1 MTAFTKTIGIIG
13 TVIGAG
19 IASGVTLAADTAT
32 AEEAVAKVQAAAKFL
47 QAKGASGYPEFNN
60 SNGRWVW
67 KDSYVFVYDC
77 RQDRMVAHP
86 FRPDLVGR
94 PIMQITD
101 NSGKYIFKELCKT
114 AVEARSNG
122 GWVEYAWTKPGA
134 GALSRKITYA
144 LAADISFAS
153 GIQVGAGV
161 YDDRITMAELSRVV
175 EKMTDPAK
183 YPAH

>member
-1 MTAFTKTIGIIG
+1 MNAFSKTIRM
-13 TVIGAG
+13 VCAG
-19 IASGVTLAADTAT
+19 LSLPLAGGVAVAGDGAT
-32 AEEAVAKVQAAAKFL
+32 AEEAVTKVQAAARFL
-47 QAKGASGYPEFNN
+47 HEKGASGYTEFNSPN
-60 SNGRWVW
+60 SRWVW

-101 NSGKYIFKELCKT
+101 NAGKYIFKDLCK
-114 AVEARSNG
+114 AGSDPRGGG
-122 GWVEYAWTKPGA
+122 GWVEYAWQRPGA
-134 GALSRKITYA
+134 GALSRKVTYA
-144 LAADISFAS
+144 AMADISFAS

-161 YDDRITMAELSRVV
+161 YDDKITMAELAKVID
-175 EKMTDPAK
+175 KMTDPTK